1 MLKTVLI
8 VILVLLV
15 IAAIA
20 LVALY
25 FIGRNLE
32 SRQVES
38 KAAMEAAK
46 QTVSML
52 VIDKKKLKIKDSGLP
67 KVVYEKTPWYL
78 RWSKVPI
85 VKAKVGPKI
94 MTLMADEKAFQQIP
108 VKAEVKVV
116 VSGIY
121 IAEVKSARGG
131 ALIKTPEK
139 KEFLSRFLRRKA

>member
-1 MLKTVLI
+1 M
-8 VILVLLV
+8 
-15 IAAIA
+15 
-20 LVALY
+20 
-25 FIGRNLE
+25 
-32 SRQVES
+32 
-38 KAAMEAAK
+38 
-46 QTVSML
+46 
-52 VIDKKKLKIKDSGLP
+52 
-67 KVVYEKTPWYL
+67 VYEKTPWYL
-78 RWSKVPI
+78 RLSKVPI

-139 KEFLSRFLRRKA
+139 KGFLSRFLRRKA

>member
-1 MLKTVLI
+1 MLKAVLI

-67 KVVYEKTPWYL
+67 
-78 RWSKVPI
+78 
-85 VKAKVGPKI
+85 
-94 MTLMADEKAFQQIP
+94 
-108 VKAEVKVV
+108 
-116 VSGIY
+116 
-121 IAEVKSARGG
+121 
-131 ALIKTPEK
+131 
-139 KEFLSRFLRRKA
+139 